1 MSDRRVLVT
10 GSSGF
15 IGRALVS
22 QLVAAGGIRVRAA
35 SRKGRVSHDAHEEF
49 QSPDL
54 SPGADWRI
62 GLFGVDVVVHAAARV
77 HVMNDSAVD
86 PLAEFRRV
94 NTEGTLALARQA
106 AEVGVRRFIFLSSV
120 KVNGESTPDGQPF
133 TASDTPAPTDPY
145 GISKQEAEEGLL
157 QLARDTSMDVTIIRP
172 VLVYGPGVGANFR
185 RLMVWLER
193 GIPLPLGR
201 VNNRRSLVAV
211 ANLVDLVR
219 VCLDHPAAANRVFM
233 VSDGEDLST
242 PELLRRLGRA
252 LGTPARLLPVSEK
265 LLQWG
270 MRLLGREDI
279 TNRLCGSLRV
289 DISDTCKH
297 LNWKPPVAVDS
308 ALRETAAGFL
318 SENRKSQDSGH
329 GLNIDG

>member
-15 IGRALVS
+15 VGGALVS
-22 QLVAAGGIRVRAA
+22 ELVAAGGIKVRAA
-35 SRKGRVSHDAHEEF
+35 FRKGRTVPDAHETFE
-49 QSPDL
+49 SPDL
-54 SPGADWRI
+54 SPDADWRG
-62 GLFGVDVVVHAAARV
+62 GLSGVDAVVHAAARV
-77 HVMNDSAVD
+77 HVMKDSVAD

-106 AEVGVRRFIFLSSV
+106 AEMGVRRFIFLSSV
-120 KVNGESTPDGQPF
+120 KVNGEGAATGQPF
-133 TASDTPAPTDPY
+133 TASDTPAPVDPY
-145 GISKQEAEEGLL
+145 GISKREAEDGLL
-157 QLARDTSMDVTIIRP
+157 QLARETGMEVTIIRP

-193 GIPLPLGR
+193 GIPLPLGSI
-201 VNNRRSLVAV
+201 NNRRSLVAV
-211 ANLVDLVR
+211 DNLVDLVR
-219 VCLDHPAAANRVFM
+219 VCLVHPAAANRVFM

-252 LGTPARLLPVSEK
+252 LGTPARLLPVPEG

-270 MRLLGREDI
+270 MRLVGRKDMAD
-279 TNRLCGSLRV
+279 RLCGSLQV
-289 DISDTCKH
+289 DIADTCKH
-297 LNWKPPVAVDS
+297 LGWKPPVAVDS

-318 SENRKSQDSGH
+318 AEDR
-329 GLNIDG
+329 LNG